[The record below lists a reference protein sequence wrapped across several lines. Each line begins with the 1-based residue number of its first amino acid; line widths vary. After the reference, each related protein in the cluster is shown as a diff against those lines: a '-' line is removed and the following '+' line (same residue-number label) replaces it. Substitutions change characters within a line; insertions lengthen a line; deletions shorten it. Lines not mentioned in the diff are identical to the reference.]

1 MPDSS
6 SFTRDRQASTFTVNE
21 DIYLLADIN
30 GKRRRLESIDDVQD
44 ADIDALRVIAR
55 QVPFSNDIWVD
66 ADERK
71 RESLG

>member
-1 MPDSS
+1 MEV
-6 SFTRDRQASTFTVNE
+6 TGGIGAVASIFAINE
-21 DIYLLADIN
+21 DIHLLADIN
-30 GKRRRLESIDDVQD
+30 RKGRRLESTDDVQD

-66 ADERK
+66 AHERK